1 METMLYAANVAGRAM
16 LGGLGQVHALSHIA
30 SAHFDTSHGYTNAV
44 LLTAVLAH
52 HQAALAPLL
61 EEVGD
66 LLGAGPS
73 GAGGALEAIARLRES
88 VGAPGRLRDLGVPRE
103 ALPRLAA
110 DAMIPE
116 PVQNPGPA
124 GETDFLSI
132 YERAW

>member
-1 METMLYAANVAGRAM
+1 M
-16 LGGLGQVHALSHIA
+16 LGGLGQVHALSHIT

-52 HQAALAPLL
+52 HQAAIAPLL
-61 EEVGD
+61 EEVGA
-66 LLGAGPS
+66 LLGAGTS
-73 GAGGALEAIARLRES
+73 GAGGAGGAGGALEAIARLRES

-110 DAMIPE
+110 DAMVPE

-124 GETDFLSI
+124 SEADFLSI